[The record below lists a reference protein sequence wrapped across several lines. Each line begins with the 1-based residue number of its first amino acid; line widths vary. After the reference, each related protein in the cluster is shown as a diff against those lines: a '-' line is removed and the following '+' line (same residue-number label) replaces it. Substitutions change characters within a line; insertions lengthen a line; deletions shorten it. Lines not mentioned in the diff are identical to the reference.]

1 MHYSNFPIFKTNITN
16 YLDERLAIVDRKRKF
31 IPINDPHSAIEL
43 YATYLKNDRQK
54 VTPLISEMTK
64 ILTQISD

>member
-1 MHYSNFPIFKTNITN
+1 MRAKFPFLHNI
-16 YLDERLAIVDRKRKF
+16 LDTLF